1 MNNDTVALTV
11 QILDKDY
18 RIGCSPGEEEAL
30 LSAAHHLDEA
40 MRSIRGRGTVIG
52 ADRIAV
58 MAALNI
64 ANELLQE
71 RNQRAAEAA
80 LLHSHLHQL
89 EDRIDL
95 ALLEEEREEPTGSQE
110 SVG

>member
-1 MNNDTVALTV
+1 MNNSDTVALTV

-30 LSAAHHLDEA
+30 ISAARYLDEA
-40 MRSIRGRGTVIG
+40 MRGIRGRGTVIG

-64 ANELLQE
+64 THELLEE
-71 RNQRAAEAA
+71 RKERASSAM
-80 LLHSHLHQL
+80 LVRSRLHQL
-89 EDRIDL
+89 SDRIDSAL
-95 ALLEEEREEPTGSQE
+95 AEQTDLAADEN
-110 SVG
+110 